1 MNPFINRD
9 HVLLE
14 LRVEELEGHLAALR
28 EEIRE
33 IRAQVVDRAD
43 GAAGRAAPPEV
54 PFGRRAS
61 DAALTAID
69 GPDGEREG
77 ARLVVL
83 EMLSSGYTQ
92 EQIATYLRQTFGVD
106 DPETLMADAVPVA
119 D

>member
-14 LRVEELEGHLAALR
+14 LRVEELESRLAALQQ
-28 EEIRE
+28 EMKDIRL
-33 IRAQVVDRAD
+33 QVAE
-43 GAAGRAAPPEV
+43 GGKPAGDDAPTGV

-61 DAALTAID
+61 DAALTAAID

-92 EQIATYLRQTFGVD
+92 EQVATYLRQTFGVD
-106 DPETLMADAVPVA
+106 DPETLMAPAVPVT